1 MTQTIRMGIN
11 SWRCAIRWKFV
22 VRSLLLATTLA
33 MLWASTINAEE
44 AEVSKTWTPSLMM
57 QVKRIGSVQVSPD
70 GKQVAFTVRQAV
82 MEGDLSEYRTHIHLA
97 NIDGSD
103 TRQFTQGEKSCD
115 DPQWSPTGE
124 WIAFV
129 SNRTGKKNVWLIR
142 PDGGEAVQL
151 TESKSDVSSYKWSP
165 DGRSLA
171 FTALDPLTPD
181 DEQRTRQKNDA
192 RVVDENVKL
201 NRLSV
206 VSVTTPPTLQ
216 REPRLLT
223 TETLNVSNDSGR
235 PSRAA
240 FDWSPDGRTIAFAHS
255 RSPSP
260 DDWPTADLSLVDVAS
275 GTVKLLT
282 NTKAAETSPLY
293 SPDGQSIAF
302 TASDDPPTWGGT
314 RTVRVVPA
322 MGGPPRQLADT
333 HDDFGRYSELVGWSA
348 DGGKLYFTE
357 VQGTSMKLLA
367 LPMQGTPIE
376 ISEGGRGTLFT
387 GMMLGGVSLNSRR
400 THFGFSWEDLDVP
413 PEAFVTAVEKFELVA
428 VSDVNQELPQPPSG
442 RTEVVRWKST
452 DGMEIEGLL
461 TYPADCERGKRY
473 PLLLV
478 IHGGPMGVFTDT
490 FDGNAGTYPIAAF
503 AARGYA
509 VLRPNPRGSSGYG
522 KKFRYANYGDWGGGD
537 FRDVMMGVDHVITE
551 GIADPNRL
559 GVMGWSYG
567 GFMTSWTITQT
578 KRFRAAS
585 VGAGVTNLMSFTGTA
600 DIPGFLPDYFG
611 GEYWDK
617 LDAYRAHS
625 AMFQIKGVT
634 TPTLIQHGECDERV
648 PLSQGL
654 ELYNALK
661 RQGCTTKI
669 VIYPRTPHGIEEPR
683 LMLDCM
689 NRNLEWFDHYVGS
702 PKR

>member
-1 MTQTIRMGIN
+1 M
-11 SWRCAIRWKFV
+11 
-22 VRSLLLATTLA
+22 TTLA

-129 SNRTGKKNVWLIR
+129 SNRAGKKNVWLIR

-206 VSVTTPPTLQ
+206 VSVATPPTLQ

-302 TASDDPPTWGGT
+302 TASD
-314 RTVRVVPA
+314 
-322 MGGPPRQLADT
+322 
-333 HDDFGRYSELVGWSA
+333 
-348 DGGKLYFTE
+348 
-357 VQGTSMKLLA
+357 
-367 LPMQGTPIE
+367 
-376 ISEGGRGTLFT
+376 
-387 GMMLGGVSLNSRR
+387 
-400 THFGFSWEDLDVP
+400 
-413 PEAFVTAVEKFELVA
+413 
-428 VSDVNQELPQPPSG
+428 
-442 RTEVVRWKST
+442 VRWPS
-452 DGMEIEGLL
+452 
-461 TYPADCERGKRY
+461 
-473 PLLLV
+473 
-478 IHGGPMGVFTDT
+478 
-490 FDGNAGTYPIAAF
+490 N
-503 AARGYA
+503 
-509 VLRPNPRGSSGYG
+509 
-522 KKFRYANYGDWGGGD
+522 
-537 FRDVMMGVDHVITE
+537 
-551 GIADPNRL
+551 
-559 GVMGWSYG
+559 G
-567 GFMTSWTITQT
+567 GFRRGQYY
-578 KRFRAAS
+578 AACA
-585 VGAGVTNLMSFTGTA
+585 GAC
-600 DIPGFLPDYFG
+600 
-611 GEYWDK
+611 
-617 LDAYRAHS
+617 S
-625 AMFQIKGVT
+625 A
-634 TPTLIQHGECDERV
+634 
-648 PLSQGL
+648 S
-654 ELYNALK
+654 Y
-661 RQGCTTKI
+661 
-669 VIYPRTPHGIEEPR
+669 
-683 LMLDCM
+683 
-689 NRNLEWFDHYVGS
+689 
-702 PKR
+702 